1 MPWQQKSMKDVTN
14 YEMHRGAV
22 STLRSGDIR
31 MGEPTCFNRQVSI
44 SEYIAYE
51 KATQGTETSQ
61 YLKEKKEKSITL
73 VVASEKVTAQTSLQT
88 GVVGHHT
95 RSYKITGQLNSLE
108 SLIKEGDNPV
118 NEIQ

>member
-1 MPWQQKSMKDVTN
+1 MKDVTN

-51 KATQGTETSQ
+51 KATQGTETS
-61 YLKEKKEKSITL
+61 
-73 VVASEKVTAQTSLQT
+73 
-88 GVVGHHT
+88 
-95 RSYKITGQLNSLE
+95 
-108 SLIKEGDNPV
+108 
-118 NEIQ
+118 